1 MTNRI
6 PDEVY
11 APAILRPE
19 DAYKTAFSILDKRID
34 YLGFNNDPYN
44 EIRISRNEIRQFT
57 TATTFHWRGNR
68 DTSWPEISSVEPLK
82 ELLIDK
88 KFHVVFTNVH
98 WEWEE
103 IRQNPN
109 KIRREDITIEHK
121 ISTGILKID
130 TSILREKAFD
140 FKHSRADNSLYIED
154 NVELENEEFIEPVDP
169 DWRADN
175 SLYIEDNVELENE
188 EFIELVDPDSND
200 KLKTRKMYTP
210 DAMELSL
217 ERYYD
222 RDGVKVSDFSIHSS
236 ENAIYITYRCDPN
249 FMSHVFRISHI
260 IDPDHFNNYF
270 INYFF
275 NGFLAD
281 AYSLYYLLS
290 LIYPTLY
297 LD

>member
-1 MTNRI
+1 
-6 PDEVY
+6 Y

-88 KFHVVFTNVH
+88 KFRVAFTNVH

-140 FKHSRADNSLYIED
+140 FKPSRADNSLYIED
-154 NVELENEEFIEPVDP
+154 NVELENEEFIEP
-169 DWRADN
+169 
-175 SLYIEDNVELENE
+175 
-188 EFIELVDPDSND
+188 VDPDSND

-222 RDGVKVSDFSIHSS
+222 RDGVKVSNFSIHSS

-281 AYSLYYLLS
+281 AYSLYYLLY